1 MVEHT
6 ELLLPADL
14 YSQSSVLLLSV
25 GMENL
30 GLESDVIEMEDGLAS
45 QSSARGESLGILTLI
60 CKKKYQLIIWNG
72 HIVQFNFRSY
82 CSPSY
87 ASNPLS
93 GERSC
98 FFIAFSIYIHI
109 SQLNRKCYIHKNK
122 SPMFHKSKHFL
133 PTNAFFP
140 L

>member
-1 MVEHT
+1 MMEDTLSVVEHT

-87 ASNPLS
+87 TSNP
-93 GERSC
+93 
-98 FFIAFSIYIHI
+98 
-109 SQLNRKCYIHKNK
+109 
-122 SPMFHKSKHFL
+122 
-133 PTNAFFP
+133 
-140 L
+140 